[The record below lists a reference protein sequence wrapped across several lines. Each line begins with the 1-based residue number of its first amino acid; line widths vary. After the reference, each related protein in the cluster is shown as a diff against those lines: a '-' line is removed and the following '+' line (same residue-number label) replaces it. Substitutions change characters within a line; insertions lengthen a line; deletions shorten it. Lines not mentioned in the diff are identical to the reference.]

1 PGFTAE
7 GVARILTQLN
17 ANKACAPNGIFP
29 VILTKFA
36 HLLSPSL
43 TVLFNILI
51 SSKTVP
57 DEWKKSYIV
66 QVFKKGDKQNVKN
79 YRPISLYA
87 LLQKFLSDVF
97 L

>member
-1 PGFTAE
+1 E

-17 ANKACAPNGIFP
+17 ANKVCAPNGISP
-29 VILTKFA
+29 VIITKFA

-57 DEWKKSYIV
+57 DDWKKSYIV
-66 QVFKKGDKQNVKN
+66 PVFKKGDKQNVKN
-79 YRPISLYA
+79 YRPISL
-87 LLQKFLSDVF
+87 LCTVSKV
-97 L
+97 

>member
-1 PGFTAE
+1 
-7 GVARILTQLN
+7 
-17 ANKACAPNGIFP
+17 NGISP

-51 SSKTVP
+51 SSKTAP

-66 QVFKKGDKQNVKN
+66 PVFKKRDKQNVKN
-79 YRPISLYA
+79 Y
-87 LLQKFLSDVF
+87 
-97 L
+97 